1 MSSHRIQPLPAE
13 LAAIQAEMKTCAA
26 DFGLDFF
33 PTIFEVVDYDQ
44 LSEIATATI
53 ILLPLA
59 IWFWPDTTPSLNAW
73 VMTAALGIACTA
85 VAFVLYF
92 RLIASVGPTKAITV
106 TFLVPVFAVVMGAL
120 MLGEPIT
127 ASMIVG
133 GAIILLG
140 TGMSTRYK

>member
-1 MSSHRIQPLPAE
+1 
-13 LAAIQAEMKTCAA
+13 
-26 DFGLDFF
+26 
-33 PTIFEVVDYDQ
+33 
-44 LSEIATATI
+44 
-53 ILLPLA
+53 
-59 IWFWPDTTPSLNAW
+59 
-73 VMTAALGIACTA
+73 MTAALGIVCTA

-127 ASMIVG
+127 ASMMAG

-140 TGMSTRYK
+140 TAMSTGYR